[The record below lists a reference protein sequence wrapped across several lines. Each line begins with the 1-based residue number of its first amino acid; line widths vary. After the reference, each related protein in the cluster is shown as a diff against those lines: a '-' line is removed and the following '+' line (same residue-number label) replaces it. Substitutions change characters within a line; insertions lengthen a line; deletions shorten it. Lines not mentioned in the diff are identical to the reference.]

1 MTIEAELRAA
11 GCVGVERVGAV
22 VFARDGAETPELMAE
37 GRIVAAGAL
46 ADQGDVAGA
55 LQLMA
60 RAEEVPKKVRPYH
73 LRQWYVLADLYDRS
87 GDIIRA
93 RKLFSV
99 ILANDRAFAD
109 VTERLRGL
117 GL

>member
-1 MTIEAELRAA
+1 MVEQLWLELREESPA
-11 GCVGVERVGAV
+11 
-22 VFARDGAETPELMAE
+22 PELMAE

-55 LQLMA
+55 LHLMG
-60 RAEEVPKKVRPYH
+60 RAADVPKKVRPYH

-93 RKLFSV
+93 RKLFSAV
-99 ILANDRAFAD
+99 LANDAAFAD
-109 VTERLRGL
+109 VTDRLRGL